1 VWRWVST
8 WTRSRA
14 ATRSCNSTWQCPR
27 LANRIDTHA
36 ADLFDDEYPSG
47 YDCLLF
53 AHQLV
58 IWTPAQNRTLWGK
71 AHRALASGGRVLIFN
86 AFSDDDGHRSAV
98 HGAGQRV
105 LQYAALPWQH
115 DLPVVRLRGLAA
127 HVRVHHL
134 APITLDTWTPHGV
147 IEACTG

>member
-27 LANRIDTHA
+27 LANRIDTYA

-86 AFSDDDGHRSAV
+86 AFSDDDGTGPLYTGLDNVYFSTLPFRGSTIYRWCDYEDWLRTCGFTTWHRS
-98 HGAGQRV
+98 
-105 LQYAALPWQH
+105 PS
-115 DLPVVRLRGLAA
+115 
-127 HVRVHHL
+127 
-134 APITLDTWTPHGV
+134 TPGHRTV
-147 IEACTG
+147 